1 MIVISWACAFFQI
14 GLFSEGISSMCFGV
28 RMPATTSS
36 PCALIRYSPIGA
48 SSPVAPS
55 RVNATPVPDSSPML
69 PYTIEQTL
77 TAVPSRPVTLLIW
90 RYLTARSLFQLPNTA
105 LTAASSCSN
114 GSCGKGFLTFCT

>member
-1 MIVISWACAFFQI
+1 MMVMSCVWAFFHT
-14 GLFSEGISSMCFGV
+14 GLFSAGISSMCFGV

-69 PYTIEQTL
+69 PYTIEHTL

-90 RYLTARSLFQLPNTA
+90 RYFCARSLFQLPNTA
-105 LTAASSCSN
+105 FTAARSCSI